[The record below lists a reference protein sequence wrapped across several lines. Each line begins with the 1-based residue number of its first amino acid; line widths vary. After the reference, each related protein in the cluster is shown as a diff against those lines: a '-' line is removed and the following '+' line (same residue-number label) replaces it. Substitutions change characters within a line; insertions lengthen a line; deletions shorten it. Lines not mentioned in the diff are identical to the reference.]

1 MRVLIINSSPRRKGN
16 ISRLLDHAEQA
27 AVSAGADC
35 RVINLYDMEIRQ
47 CVACMVCR
55 TKLSCPIP
63 DDMSEIADAITQ
75 ADRIVIGAPCY
86 WANMPGVL
94 KTMFDRLVY
103 LFIAKSKRG
112 LPLPLLKGRKAL
124 IISTATTPMPFA
136 RLFGQTS
143 GTVKSIR
150 RILKPGGI
158 KTIPS
163 IQIGGTMDH
172 DISDADLRRVD
183 RRMTKLLK

>member
-16 ISRLLDHAEQA
+16 ISRLLDRAAQV

-47 CVACMVCR
+47 CVARMVCR

-150 RILKPGGI
+150 RILKLGGI

-183 RRMTKLLK
+183 RRMAKLLK

>member
-16 ISRLLDHAEQA
+16 ISRLLDRAAQG

-35 RVINLYDMEIRQ
+35 RVINLYEKDIRQ

-63 DDMSEIADAITQ
+63 DDMSEIADAVTQ

-94 KTMFDRLVY
+94 KTMFDRL
-103 LFIAKSKRG
+103 
-112 LPLPLLKGRKAL
+112 AL
-124 IISTATTPMPFA
+124 
-136 RLFGQTS
+136 
-143 GTVKSIR
+143 
-150 RILKPGGI
+150 
-158 KTIPS
+158 
-163 IQIGGTMDH
+163 
-172 DISDADLRRVD
+172 LRREYSTNAAMHTAAAA
-183 RRMTKLLK
+183 RMSSIIVQSIENHSPLHLL

>member
-1 MRVLIINSSPRRKGN
+1 MLRR
-16 ISRLLDHAEQA
+16 
-27 AVSAGADC
+27 AVDVVTAAGAEC
-35 RVINLYDMEIRQ
+35 TEINLYDKDIRQ
-47 CVACMVCR
+47 CIGCMSCR
-55 TKLSCPIP
+55 TKLSCPIK
-63 DDMSEIADAITQ
+63 DDMSEIARAIKD

-103 LFIAKSKRG
+103 LFIAKGKRG
-112 LPLPLLKGRKAL
+112 LPVPLLKGRNAL
-124 IISTATTPMPFA
+124 VIATATTPMPFA

-143 GTVKSIR
+143 GTVKSIH
-150 RILKPGGI
+150 RILRMGGI

-163 IQIGGTMDH
+163 IQIGGTMKR
-172 DISDADLRRVD
+172 DATDSDLRRVD

>member
-16 ISRLLDHAEQA
+16 ISRLLDRAAQV

-63 DDMSEIADAITQ
+63 DDMSEIARAIKD

-94 KTMFDRLVY
+94 KTMFDRLAY
-103 LFIAKSKRG
+103 LFIAEGDRNFPK
-112 LPLPLLKGRKAL
+112 PLLKGRKAL
-124 IISTATTPMPFA
+124 VIATATTPMPFA

-143 GTVKSIR
+143 GTVKSIH
-150 RILKPGGI
+150 RILRMGGI

-163 IQIGGTMDH
+163 IQIGGTMKRDVT
-172 DISDADLRRVD
+172 DADLRRVD
-183 RRMTKLLK
+183 RRMAKLLK

>member
-1 MRVLIINSSPRRKGN
+1 MLRR
-16 ISRLLDHAEQA
+16 
-27 AVSAGADC
+27 AVDVVTAAGAEC
-35 RVINLYDMEIRQ
+35 TEINLYDKDIRQ
-47 CVACMVCR
+47 CIGCMACR
-55 TKLSCPIP
+55 AKLSCPIK
-63 DDMSEIADAITQ
+63 DDMSEIARAIKD

-94 KTMFDRLVY
+94 KTMFDRLAY
-103 LFIAKSKRG
+103 LFIAEGDRSFPK
-112 LPLPLLKGRKAL
+112 PLLKGRKAL
-124 IISTATTPMPFA
+124 VIATATTPMPFA

-150 RILKPGGI
+150 RILRMGGI

-163 IQIGGTMDH
+163 IQIGGTMKRDVT
-172 DISDADLRRVD
+172 DSDLRRVD

>member
-16 ISRLLDHAEQA
+16 ISRLLDRAAQV

-103 LFIAKSKRG
+103 LFTAKSKRG

-150 RILKPGGI
+150 RILKLGGI
-158 KTIPS
+158 KAIPS

-183 RRMTKLLK
+183 RRMAKLLK

>member
-1 MRVLIINSSPRRKGN
+1 MRVLIVNSSPRRKGN
-16 ISRLLDHAEQA
+16 ISRLLDRAAQV

-63 DDMSEIADAITQ
+63 DDMPEIADAITQ

-103 LFIAKSKRG
+103 LFIAKSK
-112 LPLPLLKGRKAL
+112 GRKAL

-150 RILKPGGI
+150 RILKLGGI
-158 KTIPS
+158 KAIPS

-183 RRMTKLLK
+183 RRMAKLLK

>member
-1 MRVLIINSSPRRKGN
+1 
-16 ISRLLDHAEQA
+16 
-27 AVSAGADC
+27 
-35 RVINLYDMEIRQ
+35 
-47 CVACMVCR
+47 
-55 TKLSCPIP
+55 
-63 DDMSEIADAITQ
+63 
-75 ADRIVIGAPCY
+75 
-86 WANMPGVL
+86 
-94 KTMFDRLVY
+94 MFDRLVY
-103 LFIAKSKRG
+103 LFIAKSRRG

-150 RILKPGGI
+150 RILKLGGI

-183 RRMTKLLK
+183 RRMAKLLK